1 GSPETKKHLFAQRTV
16 TRFACYSWW
25 NFQKNQIIMQS
36 GGVKSMKTQ
45 KSNIARNL
53 AALRHLN
60 KYSQEEVAERVGVSR
75 QAVAKWEA
83 GESVPDIIN
92 CDALAQLYDVALSN

>member
-1 GSPETKKHLFAQRTV
+1 
-16 TRFACYSWW
+16 
-25 NFQKNQIIMQS
+25 
-36 GGVKSMKTQ
+36 MKTQ

-83 GESVPDIIN
+83 GGS
-92 CDALAQLYDVALSN
+92 LR